1 MTLKSFVRVAK
12 LFAFVV
18 LFHAGTSHAAMSDI
32 YGNPSELNNHV
43 GKGKWL
49 VVKVWRSDCGI
60 CMSTMH
66 ETNSAQH
73 IIPNTKIIGVSLD
86 GDARIANRALRRLHV
101 NFTNLVSNTH
111 EFNRYIKRSTRR
123 NIIGYPTY
131 MIYAPNGKLKAMQ
144 TGDVKPAELR
154 RYISRQ
160 TAL

>member
-1 MTLKSFVRVAK
+1 MTLKSFSRAAK
-12 LFAFVV
+12 LFAFAAM
-18 LFHAGTSHAAMSDI
+18 LHTGASHAAMSDI

-66 ETNSAQH
+66 ETNSAQY
-73 IIPNTKIIGVSLD
+73 IIPNTEIIGVSLD
-86 GDARIANRALRRLHV
+86 GNANVANQALRRVRV
-101 NFTNLVSNTH
+101 NFKNLVSNTH

-123 NIIGYPTY
+123 NIIGFPTY

-144 TGDVKPAELR
+144 TGDVKPSELR

>member
-1 MTLKSFVRVAK
+1 MALKSCLRVAK
-12 LFAFVV
+12 FFAVAA
-18 LFHAGTSHAAMSDI
+18 LFHVGASQAAMSDI
-32 YGNPSELNNHV
+32 YGNPSELNHHV

-66 ETNSAQH
+66 ETNSARYT
-73 IIPNTKIIGVSLD
+73 IPNTEIVGVSLD
-86 GDARIANRALRRLHV
+86 GDARVANQALRRVRV
-101 NFTNLVSNTH
+101 NFKNLVSNAN

-123 NIIGYPTY
+123 NITGYPTY

-144 TGDVKPAELR
+144 TGDVKPSELR

>member
-1 MTLKSFVRVAK
+1 MALKSCLRVAK
-12 LFAFVV
+12 FFAVAA
-18 LFHAGTSHAAMSDI
+18 LFHVGASQAAMSDI
-32 YGNPSELNNHV
+32 YGNPSELNHHV

-60 CMSTMH
+60 CMATMH
-66 ETNSAQH
+66 ETNSARYT
-73 IIPNTKIIGVSLD
+73 IPNTEIVGVSLD
-86 GDARIANRALRRLHV
+86 GDARVANKALRRVRV
-101 NFTNLVSNTH
+101 NFKNLVSNAH

-123 NIIGYPTY
+123 NITGYPTY

-144 TGDVKPAELR
+144 TGDVKPSELR

>member
-1 MTLKSFVRVAK
+1 MALKSCLRVAK
-12 LFAFVV
+12 FFAVAA
-18 LFHAGTSHAAMSDI
+18 LFHVGASQAAMSDI
-32 YGNPSELNNHV
+32 YGNPSELNHHV

-66 ETNSAQH
+66 ETNSARDT
-73 IIPNTKIIGVSLD
+73 IPNTEIVGVSLD
-86 GDARIANRALRRLHV
+86 GDARVANQALRRVRV
-101 NFTNLVSNTH
+101 NFKNLVSNAN

-123 NIIGYPTY
+123 NITGYPTY

-144 TGDVKPAELR
+144 TGDVKPSELR